1 MLSEVFYQSKINLRF
16 NKKEV
21 FKVNNIEK
29 ILSNVLELQSMPTV
43 FLDALDNIQNPNVNA
58 MKISNI
64 ISKDIALTTKIL
76 RLVNSA
82 YYGFPQEITQVN
94 NAIALLGFRTVK
106 DIIMIMALKPMMLS
120 QSGKELWE
128 HSIRCAYAAQLLAE
142 SLMDTPAEEVFTVG
156 LLHDI
161 GRVLFQIYDAE
172 SFEEVSRL
180 SDLGIDKLLVE
191 EDIFG
196 VNHTL
201 AGEAFAIKENLPPII
216 SSTIRYHHDPFNENA
231 PMMSKVIYMVEML
244 IQKNPKT
251 PIIEN
256 EVLEKLGFE
265 IEDIDALREEI
276 FEKTDIVI
284 SALK

>member
-1 MLSEVFYQSKINLRF
+1 MDNV
-16 NKKEV
+16 
-21 FKVNNIEK
+21 EK

-43 FLDALDNIQNPNVNA
+43 FLEALDNIQNPNVNA

-64 ISKDIALTTKIL
+64 ISKDIALTTRIL

-128 HSIRCAYAAQLLAE
+128 HSIRCAYASQLLAE

-161 GRVLFQIYDAE
+161 GRVLLQIYDAD

-196 VNHTL
+196 ANHAL
-201 AGEAFAIKENLPPII
+201 VGEAFAIKENLPPII
-216 SSTIRYHHDPFNENA
+216 SSTIRYHHDPLNENA

-251 PIIEN
+251 PILEN
-256 EVLEKLGFE
+256 PFLEELGFE
-265 IEDIDALREEI
+265 IEDLESLRNEI
-276 FEKTDIVI
+276 FEKTDVVI
-284 SALK
+284 NSLK